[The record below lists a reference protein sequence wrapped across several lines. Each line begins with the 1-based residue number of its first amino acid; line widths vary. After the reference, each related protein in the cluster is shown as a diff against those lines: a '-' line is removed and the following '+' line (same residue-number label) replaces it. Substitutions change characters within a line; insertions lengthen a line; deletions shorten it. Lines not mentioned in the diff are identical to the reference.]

1 MRLRAVLRSVAI
13 MALAAP
19 GFSQTPLIADLSEHQ
34 IQITTGFV
42 GTDVLLFGTVAADS
56 HVVVVR
62 GPEAEAAVWR
72 KARYA
77 GIWVN
82 DQRVVFQRVPTFYAV
97 RSSAPLEEIATES
110 TRMRHGMGAEF
121 LRLRPTAEDMQ
132 ETSPQDIVVF
142 RERSEEHTSELQSLM
157 RISYAVF
164 CLKKKTKRRP

>member
-1 MRLRAVLRSVAI
+1 MMIGCGVFFSSRRRHTRC
-13 MALAAP
+13 ALVT
-19 GFSQTPLIADLSEHQ
+19 GVQDVCSSDL
-34 IQITTGFV
+34 
-42 GTDVLLFGTVAADS
+42 
-56 HVVVVR
+56 
-62 GPEAEAAVWR
+62 

-142 RERSEEHTSELQSLM
+142 REALIRN
-157 RISYAVF
+157 
-164 CLKKKTKRRP
+164 KTREGLLDRKSTRLNSSH